1 MSKPK
6 YNTIRELQIEN
17 DKLTSQIEALIL
29 SLTNNNQ
36 ISNNQTHNLEKKLKE
51 FETKKVSANFSYD
64 DFEVIGHNKQK
75 DIDVQ
80 KTISDQYSLIFYLMS
95 KIQNTKQQ
103 PLQYKCNSF
112 NISDITEL
120 FSTQGW
126 IYEEQIKNIS
136 KPQKVVS
143 FIGDIHSGKTH
154 IINKIFNLNLPEK
167 PNQSLNIIQTNNDD
181 SLVIIDTPGLNNIC
195 QSLKLPLQK
204 LKEIKQINYIIQSIA
219 IHNASIVFYV
229 TNSFTYK
236 TQKEIENIQSMFT
249 SSQNNS
255 MRDLFVLINCPFIYT
270 EQQYTAF
277 VENSFDKDIFQ
288 EKGNLFF
295 QVNKP
300 IERKA
305 SHLCLT
311 IYAVFCPYLI
321 NEILSKMNSFINLS
335 SSINIKN
342 IADEII
348 LKPLK
353 TSAVKLFNLNE
364 GNVKCETVSTNKKAI
379 KFIQNKQQITHYYKQ
394 KQITKAVAVKKSN
407 YLGDLSYWKYF
418 EPDTITY
425 SYYVKDDKFLYI
437 QIKCQ
442 NVNSISITYKGVKQ
456 YEHLFIFNL
465 QSTIK
470 NKEFNES
477 QISYSNRRNKKF
489 VLELKIPSTWGDI
502 NAKQKCTQLKYK
514 KGIFLIE
521 YPIQQVDNSLS
532 D

>member
-36 ISNNQTHNLEKKLKE
+36 ITNNQTHNVEKKLKE

-64 DFEVIGHNKQK
+64 EFEVIGHNKQK
-75 DIDVQ
+75 DIDIQ

-120 FSTQGW
+120 FSKQGW

-167 PNQSLNIIQTNNDD
+167 PTQSLNIIQTNNDD
-181 SLVIIDTPGLNNIC
+181 SLVIIDTPGLNNSC
-195 QSLKLPLQK
+195 QSSKLPLQQ

-219 IHNASIVFYV
+219 IQNASIVFYV
-229 TNSFTYK
+229 TNLFTYK
-236 TQKEIENIQSMFT
+236 TQKEIENIQSMFS

-270 EQQYTAF
+270 EQQYKAF
-277 VENSFDKDIFQ
+277 VENSFDKDIFN

-295 QVNKP
+295 QVNNSK
-300 IERKA
+300 EQKA
-305 SHLCLT
+305 SPLCLT
-311 IYAVFCPYLI
+311 IYAVFCPYLM
-321 NEILSKMNSFINLS
+321 NKILAKMNSFINLS

-342 IADEII
+342 ITDEII

-353 TSAVKLFNLNE
+353 TSAFELFNLNE

-394 KQITKAVAVKKSN
+394 KQITKAVSDKKSN

-425 SYYVKDDKFLYI
+425 SYYVKDESSI
-437 QIKCQ
+437 CE
-442 NVNSISITYKGVKQ
+442 NVNVTLT
-456 YEHLFIFNL
+456 E
-465 QSTIK
+465 IK
-470 NKEFNES
+470 NN
-477 QISYSNRRNKKF
+477 N
-489 VLELKIPSTWGDI
+489 
-502 NAKQKCTQLKYK
+502 
-514 KGIFLIE
+514 
-521 YPIQQVDNSLS
+521 
-532 D
+532 